1 MKHAHLPLVLGCFAL
16 LAAAASAHAQQDI
29 STLADR
35 LHVVIERDGNGH
47 SPTDDEITT
56 FSVVAP
62 TPDAEAVKAALPLML
77 QAAASSD
84 DPLRTLGLTTLVA
97 IQGNPEGVASQVIL
111 NQSGQP
117 NTVFKPGVAALLAP
131 SIPRLAVHLT
141 DEAQSDRLLA
151 ATILGG
157 FAPNPPAAVYPPLFV
172 FLKRDD
178 AISPVGVAVVADLL
192 QAGPVSAETAAA
204 VSKYIKRTD
213 QTPDNRASLV
223 ETIAAKSNQSQ
234 ALNKTV
240 LDFLLSEDSS
250 LRARVILSLPLLD
263 LSPELF
269 ADTRSRIAA
278 TAADSG
284 ENLQVVNAAK
294 AVTGCWTQ
302 PKMTTG
308 CPVYQ

>member
-1 MKHAHLPLVLGCFAL
+1 MKHALLFIAL
-16 LAAAASAHAQQDI
+16 LAAGEAPAHAQQDAG
-29 STLADR
+29 TLAGR

-62 TPDAEAVKAALPLML
+62 TPDADAVKAALPLML
-77 QAAASSD
+77 EAAASSD
-84 DPLRTLGLTTLVA
+84 DPLRTLGLTALVA
-97 IQGNPEGVASQVIL
+97 IQGNPEGVASQVVL
-111 NQSGQP
+111 TQNGQP
-117 NTVFKPGVAALLAP
+117 NTVYKPGVAALLAP
-131 SIPRLAVHLT
+131 FIPKLAAHLT
-141 DEAQSDRLLA
+141 DEAQSERLLA

-157 FAPNPPAAVYPPLFV
+157 FAPNPPAAVYPPLLA

-178 AISPVGVAVVADLL
+178 SISPVGVAVVADLL
-192 QAGPVSAETAAA
+192 QAAPVAPETAAA
-204 VSKYIKRTD
+204 IARFIKRTD
-213 QTPDNRASLV
+213 QTPDTRASLV
-223 ETIAAKSNQSQ
+223 ETIAGKPNQSQ
-234 ALNKTV
+234 ALNKAV
-240 LDFLLSEDSS
+240 LDFLQSDDPS

-278 TAADSG
+278 TAGDSG

-302 PKMTTG
+302 PKMTAG